1 MNVGDAVAILSFAD
15 DATEAVF
22 HGRQPKGIPS
32 SILSAARRKLRYLD
46 AASTLDDLKQPPGN
60 KLHPLLRDRAGTP
73 LSGSTEPIVCVSS
86 GPRQDR
92 PRWRSSIT
100 TETTT
105 SNVGHHRHATR

>member
-1 MNVGDAVAILSFAD
+1 MYHPQIHSIWMNVGDAVAILSFAD

-60 KLHPLLRDRAGTP
+60 KLHPLFRDRAGTHAIWIN
-73 LSGSTEPIVCVSS
+73 GAYRVCFQWTEA
-86 GPRQDR
+86 GPAEVEIIDY
-92 PRWRSSIT
+92 
-100 TETTT
+100 
-105 SNVGHHRHATR
+105 H

>member
-60 KLHPLLRDRAGTP
+60 KLHPPLHDRAGTHAIWIN
-73 LSGSTEPIVCVSS
+73 GAYRVCFRWTEA
-86 GPRQDR
+86 GPAEVEIIDY
-92 PRWRSSIT
+92 
-100 TETTT
+100 
-105 SNVGHHRHATR
+105 H